1 LSLGHADHDFAG
13 SRAGSSVREVR
24 TAHPIPIEISPRH
37 EFSTSRKFT
46 KLFIDQWKTAHPG
59 ATVVVRDLIGTPP
72 PFEDLPWIGGACTS
86 RERHSPEI
94 AAAIKVSDDLVAE
107 FRAADHIVIG
117 TPMFNFSIPAVL
129 KANIDQIVRVGV
141 TVSPSNV
148 GLLTGKKAT
157 IILAGGGDF
166 RSGSPVEKY
175 NQASGYLHQVLAW
188 IGITDVE
195 IILAN
200 RARAGVTGEI
210 EIEQFG
216 TAVLSAAAGM
226 PAVSA

>member
-1 LSLGHADHDFAG
+1 LLAI
-13 SRAGSSVREVR
+13 EV
-24 TAHPIPIEISPRH
+24 SPRH

-59 ATVVVRDLIGTPP
+59 ATVVVRDLIRTPP
-72 PFEDLPWIGGACTS
+72 PFEDLAWIGGACTS
-86 RERHSPEI
+86 RERHSPES

-148 GLLTGKKAT
+148 GLLTGKKAN
-157 IILAGGGDF
+157 IILRAAVISDQVR
-166 RSGSPVEKY
+166 RSRNTTKQAAISIRVLLGSESPMLKSFLPTARVP
-175 NQASGYLHQVLAW
+175 AS
-188 IGITDVE
+188 
-195 IILAN
+195 
-200 RARAGVTGEI
+200 RAKS
-210 EIEQFG
+210 Q
-216 TAVLSAAAGM
+216 
-226 PAVSA
+226 